1 MPMETVTALPSA
13 VTVKAEAG
21 GRVNS
26 CRSSEKVNVMSSP
39 AGLTPASVSVGGVV
53 SASTTMLNS
62 VADRAAVAW
71 SSAITFTTTVS
82 TSVAAGVPLK
92 VRVSAS
98 KPSHVGSDVSS
109 RLRSPCR
116 SACRRCPYR

>member
-39 AGLTPASVSVGGVV
+39 ARLTPASVSVGGVV
-53 SASTTMLNS
+53 SACTTMLNLSLTVALLVS
-62 VADRAAVAW
+62 VAV
-71 SSAITFTTTVS
+71 TFTTTVS
-82 TSVAAGVPLK
+82 TSEAVGVPAK
-92 VRVSAS
+92 VRVLAV
-98 KPSHVGSDVSS
+98 KVSHVGSVMSS
-109 RLRSPCR
+109 
-116 SACRRCPYR
+116 AFVAM